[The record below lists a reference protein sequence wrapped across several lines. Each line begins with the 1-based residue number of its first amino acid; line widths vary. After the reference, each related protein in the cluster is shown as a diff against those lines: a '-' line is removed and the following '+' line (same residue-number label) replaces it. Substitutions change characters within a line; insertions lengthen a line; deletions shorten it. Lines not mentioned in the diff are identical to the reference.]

1 MNGELP
7 LEPLSLR
14 EEAELFYPDAENAVS
29 RGYLGSLRGGFGE
42 SGNRFFSE
50 WHDFGGNPKPT
61 EDFSQILPVLIRE
74 LRKGPL
80 ADCAGM
86 LRYCMERKDAMLS
99 SRKIRCW
106 GFRFLTRDYAF
117 YLRCYPIIGETN
129 FSLAVYDKE
138 KLFSELARERGL
150 PRYCYS
156 YLRTSKE
163 EIRVDFGERGYT
175 PYRKQENGRAA
186 QEMNRELGVTPAQES
201 AMVTGSMFGW
211 NVLAADPKNY
221 DEKGNLIGS
230 RKKNNQKEVR

>member
-14 EEAELFYPDAENAVS
+14 EEAELLYPDAENAVA
-29 RGYLGSLRGGFGE
+29 RGYLGSQRGGFGE

-61 EDFSQILPVLIRE
+61 ENFPAILRAVDRE

-86 LRYCMERKDAMLS
+86 LQYCMERKDAMLP

-106 GFRFLTRDYAF
+106 GFRLLTRDYAF
-117 YLRCYPIIGETN
+117 YLRCYPVIGEPN
-129 FSLAVYDKE
+129 FSLAVYEKE
-138 KLFSELARERGL
+138 KLFTELARERGL

-156 YLRTSKE
+156 YLR
-163 EIRVDFGERGYT
+163 
-175 PYRKQENGRAA
+175 A